1 MNKNTRNGLLALGLA
16 AAAAWY
22 KMSPEQ
28 KSTIKNKVTDLGN
41 RLKDN
46 LNNLKNQVNQ
56 GSSTQSAS

>member
-28 KSTIKNKVTDLGN
+28 KTNVKSKVSDWGNK
-41 RLKDN
+41 LKDG
-46 LNNLKNQVNQ
+46 LANLKKQAGQ
-56 GSSTQSAS
+56 PSTSSTS

>member
-28 KSTIKNKVTDLGN
+28 KSNVKNKVSDLGN
-41 RLKDN
+41 KLKGG
-46 LNNLKNQVNQ
+46 LANLKKQAGQ
-56 GSSTQSAS
+56 TDATSAS